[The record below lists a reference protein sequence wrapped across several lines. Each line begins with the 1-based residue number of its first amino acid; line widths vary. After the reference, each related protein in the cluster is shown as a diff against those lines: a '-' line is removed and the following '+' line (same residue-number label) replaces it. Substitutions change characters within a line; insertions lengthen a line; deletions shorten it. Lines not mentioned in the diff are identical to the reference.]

1 MLKEKNVFIVN
12 VQSFGDILGMGPR
25 KAPVKLS
32 LYYFSVELFVRSY
45 NATHTAEG
53 GEIMVKHCA
62 IVLFLI
68 PDN

>member
-1 MLKEKNVFIVN
+1 MC
-12 VQSFGDILGMGPR
+12 SPSGDILGMGPR

-53 GEIMVKHCA
+53 GEIMVKHFA

-68 PDN
+68 PDD